1 MNPPVWV
8 TELAR
13 RFWTEAG
20 VEEPFPRQ
28 LHSTIE
34 NTLQV
39 SVRFLPQ
46 LTVSRVLDWLR
57 QRGIVL
63 AIQATDRR
71 LRGCMV
77 ASGGHGFLFLEA
89 NDPPDEQRFSLAHE
103 LAHFLR
109 DYWEPRRR
117 LKAALGAKVLE
128 VCDGL
133 RPARPEEC
141 LHALLRQMPL
151 GLQVHLLHREGARPA
166 SRQEEEAEEAADL
179 LAFELLAPAGTV
191 LVRTNCTTKTE
202 LQGDLQ
208 TCYGL
213 PSGPAAQ
220 YAALLLPPP
229 PPADP
234 ILQRLQESL
243 RISCRTSAPTPE

>member
-8 TELAR
+8 LELAH

-20 VEEPFPRQ
+20 GAEPFPRRLRDTIQ
-28 LHSTIE
+28 STLPIAIQ
-34 NTLQV
+34 T
-39 SVRFLPQ
+39 LPQ
-46 LTVSRVLDWLR
+46 LSVNQVLAWLR
-57 QRGIVL
+57 RRGIAPSVH
-63 AIQATDRR
+63 TTERR

-77 ASGGHGFLFLEA
+77 AGGGYGFLFLDA
-89 NDPPDEQRFSLAHE
+89 DDPADEQRFTLAHE

-117 LKAALGAKVLE
+117 LAAAFGSKVLE

-133 RPARPEEC
+133 RPARPEER
-141 LHALLRQMPL
+141 LHALLRDLPL
-151 GLQVHLLHREGARPA
+151 GLQVHLLHREDYRPA

-179 LAFELLAPAGTV
+179 LALELLAPASAV
-191 LVRTNCTTKTE
+191 LARTNCTTKTA
-202 LQGDLQ
+202 LQCHLQ
-208 TCYGL
+208 AGYGL
-213 PSGPAAQ
+213 PSGAAAQ

-234 ILQRLQESL
+234 IWQRLQESV
-243 RISCRTSAPTPE
+243 RISCRTSTPAPE